1 MADVARLA
9 GVSHQT
15 VSRVINDHPSVNA
28 GTRERVKLA
37 IVQLGYRRNTAA
49 RTLVTRQSRIFGVIS
64 VDTAHFGPASTI
76 FAVAEAAR
84 TGGYFLNFVSL
95 REVDR
100 AHMATALE
108 HLMDAGVDGIVV
120 IAPVNAAVDS
130 LRGLHP
136 DLPVVVVAASELE
149 SLTSVAVDQVAG
161 ARLATRH
168 LLDLGHRTVLHV
180 SGPDDWV
187 DATARVKGWRS
198 ELAEAGRIAYDLIPG
213 DWSADSGYQA
223 GNVLLSRIRAGEQD
237 ITAVFVA
244 NDQMSLGL
252 IRALHEGGIRVPDDV
267 SIVGFD
273 DIPESGHFLPP
284 LTTVKQDFSAIGRRC
299 VSMLIDRLNH
309 RQTERPLPIQP
320 TLIVRSS
327 TGPPRARRG
336 VASSR

>member
-1 MADVARLA
+1 
-9 GVSHQT
+9 
-15 VSRVINDHPSVNA
+15 
-28 GTRERVKLA
+28 
-37 IVQLGYRRNTAA
+37 
-49 RTLVTRQSRIFGVIS
+49 
-64 VDTAHFGPASTI
+64 
-76 FAVAEAAR
+76 
-84 TGGYFLNFVSL
+84 
-95 REVDR
+95 
-100 AHMATALE
+100 
-108 HLMDAGVDGIVV
+108 MDAGVDGIVV

-161 ARLATRH
+161 AQLATRH

-198 ELAEAGRIAYDLIPG
+198 ELASAGRVAYDLIPG
-213 DWSADSGYQA
+213 DWSADSGYEA
-223 GNVLLSRIRAGEQD
+223 GKALLSRIRSGEQD

-252 IRALHEGGIRVPDDV
+252 IRALHEGGILVPDDI

-284 LTTVKQDFSAIGRRC
+284 LTTIKQDFGAIGRRC

-309 RQTERPLPIQP
+309 RQTERPAPIQP
-320 TLIVRSS
+320 ALIVRSS
-327 TGPPRARRG
+327 SGPPRGRR
-336 VASSR
+336 VDASRR

>member
-15 VSRVINDHPSVNA
+15 VSRVINDHPSVTA
-28 GTRERVKLA
+28 ETRARVKLA

-49 RTLVTRQSRIFGVIS
+49 RTLVTRQSRIFGLIS
-64 VDTAHFGPASTI
+64 VDTTHFGPSSTI

-95 REVDR
+95 REIDR
-100 AHMATALE
+100 AHMSAALG

-136 DLPVVVVAASELE
+136 DLPVVVVAASELA
-149 SLTSVAVDQVAG
+149 SLTTVAVDQVAG

-168 LLDLGHRTVLHV
+168 LLNLGHRTVLHV

-187 DATARVKGWRS
+187 DATARVKGWRT
-198 ELAEAGRIAYDLIPG
+198 ELTAAGRVAYDLIPG
-213 DWSADSGYQA
+213 DWSADSGFQA
-223 GNVLLSRIRAGEQD
+223 GNILLSRIRSGEQD

-252 IRALHEGGIRVPDDV
+252 IRALHEGGIRVPEDI

-273 DIPESGHFLPP
+273 DIPEAGHFLPP
-284 LTTVKQDFSAIGRRC
+284 LTTIKQDFGAIGRRC
-299 VSMLIDRLNH
+299 VQMLIDTLNN
-309 RQTERPLPIQP
+309 RQTHPPDPIQP
-320 TLIVRSS
+320 AMIVRSS
-327 TGPPRARRG
+327 TGPPLRRG
-336 VASSR
+336 AASGC